1 MGLLVTVANKTN
13 TRLAPAPL
21 PNGGK
26 GGFLKKRGNVRKDV
40 HQAQLTEL
48 EARHDREKKE
58 LLFKQQEEIKGDVQK
73 VAKK

>member
-1 MGLLVTVANKTN
+1 VASKSP

-26 GGFLKKRGNVRKDV
+26 GGFLSKRGNVRKDV

-48 EARHDREKKE
+48 EAKHDREKKE
-58 LLFKQQEEIKGDVQK
+58 LLFKQQEEIKGDAQK
-73 VAKK
+73 TVKAAKK